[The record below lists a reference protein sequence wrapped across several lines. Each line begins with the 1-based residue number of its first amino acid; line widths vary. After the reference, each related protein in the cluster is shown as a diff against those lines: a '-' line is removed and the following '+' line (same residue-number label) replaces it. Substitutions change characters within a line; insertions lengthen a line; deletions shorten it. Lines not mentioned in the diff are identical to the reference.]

1 MSKKKINEV
10 NNKVDMP
17 KTKTDAVN
25 KKETNNK
32 KKIVGVVVCAV
43 IVVLIVVLVFVAVNV
58 FGSKKLTCEYTREL
72 AGITMSVKEEI
83 NFKKDKESII
93 NSTIIYTKEEGFDD
107 TEFETMKTSLDNI
120 YGKVTLGEDLDITR
134 GDKEI
139 KVTGTR
145 KEIFDEKS
153 VKELKKN
160 VEDAGFTCK

>member
-1 MSKKKINEV
+1 MSKKNFNEV
-10 NNKVDMP
+10 NNKMEMP
-17 KTKTDAVN
+17 KTKADTVN
-25 KKETNNK
+25 KQEPNNK
-32 KKIVGVVVCAV
+32 KKIIGIVICVV
-43 IVVLIVVLVFVAVNV
+43 IVVLVAVLVFVAVNI

-72 AGITMSVKEEI
+72 SGITMTVKEEI

-93 NSTIIYTKEEGFDD
+93 NSTIVYTKEEGFDD

>member
-1 MSKKKINEV
+1 MSKKKFNEV
-10 NNKVDMP
+10 NNKMDMP
-17 KTKTDAVN
+17 KAKDDSVN

-32 KKIVGVVVCAV
+32 NKIIAVGICAGV
-43 IVVLIVVLVFVAVNV
+43 IVLVGVLVFVAVNI

-72 AGITMSVKEEI
+72 SGITMTVKEEI

-93 NSTIIYTKEEGFDD
+93 NSTIVYTKEDGFDD

-120 YGKVTLGEDLDITR
+120 YGKVTLGEDLNITR

-139 KVTGTR
+139 KVIGTR

-160 VEDAGFTCK
+160 VEEAGFTCK